1 MSAKPL
7 RLPADQSV
15 LLVVDVQDKLLALI
29 PDAALTVINISFLL
43 DAAKALSVPIL
54 ATEQYPKGLGPTTG
68 SIAERLASPIPT
80 KTAFSCCGAAGFED
94 ELARQGRNTVVVVG
108 IETHVCVLQTAL
120 DLLERGFHVAVPA
133 DAVAARGAID
143 HDWALHRLDHAG
155 AILTTSEATAFE
167 WVGDSTAPAFKT
179 ISALVQ
185 DRYRQLRGRGAVTG
199 RGAGGRAEDQR
210 D

>member
-1 MSAKPL
+1 MSAKLL

-29 PDAALTVINISFLL
+29 PNAASTLVNISFLL
-43 DAAKALSVPIL
+43 DAAKALAIPVL
-54 ATEQYPKGLGPTTG
+54 ATEQYPKGLGPTAG
-68 SIAERLASPIPT
+68 SIAERLVQPIPT
-80 KTAFSCCGAAGFED
+80 KTAFSCCGAEGFED

-120 DLLERGFHVAVPA
+120 DLLERGFHVAIPA
-133 DAVAARGAID
+133 DAVAARGTVD
-143 HDWALHRLDHAG
+143 HDWALHRLDRAG

-167 WVGDSTAPAFKT
+167 WVADSTAPAFKT

-185 DRYRQLRGRGAVTG
+185 ERYRQLRGRGAAPG
-199 RGAGGRAEDQR
+199 RAGAEDQR